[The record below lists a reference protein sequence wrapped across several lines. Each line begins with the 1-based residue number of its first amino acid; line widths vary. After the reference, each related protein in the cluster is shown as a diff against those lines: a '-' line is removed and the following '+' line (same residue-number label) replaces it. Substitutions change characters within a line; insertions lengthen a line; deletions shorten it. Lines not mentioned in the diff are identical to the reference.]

1 MKKLGGNVGLKE
13 TLEHFRRLNIGAG
26 WPLVLL
32 TVGLATRF
40 WGLGTPATVVFDEV
54 HWGRYLSSYF
64 TGNYYFDVHPP
75 LGKLIYAGWAYLWGF
90 TPAFIFELSAPY
102 NGAWALILRGL
113 PAFIGAMLPLI
124 VYAFALD
131 LGYRRKMAAL
141 AGFLIAI
148 DGALIGI
155 SRLILLDPFLLLFGF
170 AALWSYRRGSKTG
183 AAWGLFIP
191 GALAGLAF
199 SIKWTGLSFLGLI
212 TLLEIARLWGLG
224 WAFRPISMIKVIVAL
239 GVVPALI
246 YTLPFWIHFALLT
259 HSGPG
264 DDFMTPAFQATLAGS
279 HYALD
284 RETLPSLNF
293 WEKFLE
299 INQEMFRANARMTTG
314 HPYSSAWYTWPFM
327 LRPIFM
333 WQGGPLERISLIGN
347 PFIWWG
353 STIAVLTIFQATLW
367 LRLRFLGTTG
377 RILMLGWLMNFLPFM
392 GIGRVMFIYHYLSA
406 LVFAILLLVYLADR
420 LPASRRFTLGI
431 GILGI
436 GGFGYF
442 APWVYGF
449 PSSRPMAWLSSWI

>member
-1 MKKLGGNVGLKE
+1 MGLKE

-90 TPAFIFELSAPY
+90 TPAFIFELSASY

-170 AALWSYRRGSKTG
+170 TALWSYRRGSKTG

-284 RETLPSLNF
+284 REALPSLNF

-367 LRLRFLGTTG
+367 LRLRSLGTTG

-449 PSSRPMAWLSSWI
+449 PSSRPMVWLSSWI

>member
-1 MKKLGGNVGLKE
+1 MKKIGGNVGLKE

-90 TPAFIFELSAPY
+90 TPAFIFELSASY

-170 AALWSYRRGSKTG
+170 TALWSYRRGSKTG

-284 RETLPSLNF
+284 REALPSLNF

-367 LRLRFLGTTG
+367 LRLRSLGTTG

>member
-1 MKKLGGNVGLKE
+1 MGLKE

-90 TPAFIFELSAPY
+90 TPAFIFELSASY

-170 AALWSYRRGSKTG
+170 TALWSYRRGSKTG

-284 RETLPSLNF
+284 REALPSLNF

>member
-1 MKKLGGNVGLKE
+1 MKKIGGNVGLKE

-90 TPAFIFELSAPY
+90 TPAFIFELSASY

-170 AALWSYRRGSKTG
+170 TALWSYRRGSKTG

-284 RETLPSLNF
+284 REALPSLNF

-367 LRLRFLGTTG
+367 LRLRSLGTTG

-449 PSSRPMAWLSSWI
+449 PSSRPMVWLSSWI

>member
-1 MKKLGGNVGLKE
+1 LKKIGGNVGLKE
-13 TLEHFRRLNIGAG
+13 TREHFRRLNIGAG

-54 HWGRYLSSYF
+54 HFGRYLSSYF

-90 TPAFIFELSAPY
+90 TPAFIFELSASY

-131 LGYRRKMAAL
+131 LGYRRNMAAL

-224 WAFRPISMIKVIVAL
+224 WASRPISMIKVIVAL

-284 RETLPSLNF
+284 REALPSLNF
-293 WEKFLE
+293 WKKFLE

-367 LRLRFLGTTG
+367 LRLRSLGTTG

>member
-1 MKKLGGNVGLKE
+1 VGLKE

-90 TPAFIFELSAPY
+90 TPAFIFELSASY

-131 LGYRRKMAAL
+131 LGYRRNMAAL

-191 GALAGLAF
+191 GVLAGLAF

-284 RETLPSLNF
+284 REALPSLNF

-367 LRLRFLGTTG
+367 LRLRSLGTTG

>member
-1 MKKLGGNVGLKE
+1 MGLKE

-90 TPAFIFELSAPY
+90 TPAFIFELSASY

-170 AALWSYRRGSKTG
+170 TALWSYRRGSKTG

-284 RETLPSLNF
+284 REALPSLNF

-449 PSSRPMAWLSSWI
+449 PSSRPMVWLSSWI

>member
-1 MKKLGGNVGLKE
+1 MGRKE

-90 TPAFIFELSAPY
+90 TPAFIFELSASY

-284 RETLPSLNF
+284 REALPSLNF

-367 LRLRFLGTTG
+367 LRLRSLGTTG

>member
-1 MKKLGGNVGLKE
+1 MGLKE

-54 HWGRYLSSYF
+54 HFGRYLSSYF

-90 TPAFIFELSAPY
+90 TPAFIFELSASY

-284 RETLPSLNF
+284 REALPSLNF

-367 LRLRFLGTTG
+367 LRLRSLGTTG

>member
-1 MKKLGGNVGLKE
+1 VGLKE

-90 TPAFIFELSAPY
+90 TPAFIFELSASY

-170 AALWSYRRGSKTG
+170 TALWSYRRGSKTG

-284 RETLPSLNF
+284 REALPSLNF

-367 LRLRFLGTTG
+367 LRLRSLGTTG

>member
-1 MKKLGGNVGLKE
+1 MGRKE

-54 HWGRYLSSYF
+54 HFGRYLSSYF

-90 TPAFIFELSAPY
+90 TPAFIFELSASY

-284 RETLPSLNF
+284 REALPSLNF

-367 LRLRFLGTTG
+367 LRLRSLGTTG

>member
-1 MKKLGGNVGLKE
+1 MGLKE

-90 TPAFIFELSAPY
+90 TPAFIFELSASY

-170 AALWSYRRGSKTG
+170 TALWSYRRGSKTG

-212 TLLEIARLWGLG
+212 TLLEIA
-224 WAFRPISMIKVIVAL
+224 
-239 GVVPALI
+239 
-246 YTLPFWIHFALLT
+246 
-259 HSGPG
+259 
-264 DDFMTPAFQATLAGS
+264 
-279 HYALD
+279 
-284 RETLPSLNF
+284 
-293 WEKFLE
+293 
-299 INQEMFRANARMTTG
+299 
-314 HPYSSAWYTWPFM
+314 
-327 LRPIFM
+327 
-333 WQGGPLERISLIGN
+333 
-347 PFIWWG
+347 
-353 STIAVLTIFQATLW
+353 
-367 LRLRFLGTTG
+367 
-377 RILMLGWLMNFLPFM
+377 
-392 GIGRVMFIYHYLSA
+392 
-406 LVFAILLLVYLADR
+406 
-420 LPASRRFTLGI
+420 
-431 GILGI
+431 
-436 GGFGYF
+436 
-442 APWVYGF
+442 
-449 PSSRPMAWLSSWI
+449 

>member
-1 MKKLGGNVGLKE
+1 M
-13 TLEHFRRLNIGAG
+13 
-26 WPLVLL
+26 VLL

-54 HWGRYLSSYF
+54 HFGRYLSSYF

-90 TPAFIFELSAPY
+90 TPAFIFELSASY

-284 RETLPSLNF
+284 REALPSLNF

-367 LRLRFLGTTG
+367 LRLRSLGTTG

>member
-1 MKKLGGNVGLKE
+1 MGLKE

-90 TPAFIFELSAPY
+90 TPAFIFELSASY

-170 AALWSYRRGSKTG
+170 TALWSYRRGSKTG

-284 RETLPSLNF
+284 REALPSLNF

-367 LRLRFLGTTG
+367 LRLRSLGTTG